1 MKLEKLLEGVK
12 KIDLKNFD
20 QNMDIKGIANHTD
33 DVGEGFLYVAIKGY
47 ITDGHIYTEKAIEN
61 GAVAVVVEDF
71 VDEIDLPQ
79 IKVENT
85 RKALSKMSDNFFA
98 SPSKELRMV
107 GVTATNGKTTTT
119 YMLDKIYEKAKIKAG
134 MIGSVVVKIGNETRP
149 SLLTTPESVDIQKQ
163 LRIMKD
169 ANVERVSMEVSSS
182 GLELYRAN
190 DIDFDIVTLNNLS
203 REHIDQHGTFEK
215 YWAAKSSHIKNA
227 KKEAYAVLNLD
238 DEYSAS
244 LIDKTDAKV
253 ITYSLTEKKGNLY
266 CDDLSLDTGRA
277 EFRVVINEAFKALD
291 GSTVEGEFRVALGIP
306 GYHSVAN
313 SMAAITVALID
324 GISVESIKLG
334 LKEFSGVERRFQYIY
349 EEDFV
354 IIDDHFANRG
364 NINVTLETLKYMT
377 YENFHLVYAIRG
389 SRGVTVNREN
399 AETIAD
405 WKDKLGLKEIIAT
418 RSVSDVTIKDVVSQE
433 EEKVFNEIME
443 ENGIKVIFFE
453 ELKDAIAYSLKDV
466 GKGDIVM
473 LAGCQGMDHG
483 GKIALELV
491 YEKNPELDRE
501 KLFKPLEDRTV

>member
-1 MKLEKLLEGVK
+1 MKLEKVLEGVK

-20 QNMDIKGIANHTD
+20 DSMDIKGIANHTD

-47 ITDGHIYTEKAIEN
+47 ITDGHIYAKKAIEN
-61 GAVAVVVEDF
+61 GALAIVVEDF
-71 VDEIDLPQ
+71 VSDVDVPQ

-85 RKALSKMSDNFFA
+85 RKALSKMSDNFFG

-163 LRIMKD
+163 LRIMKEQ
-169 ANVERVSMEVSSS
+169 NVERVAMEVSSS

-277 EFRVVINEAFKALD
+277 EFKVVINEPFKALD

-364 NINVTLETLKYMT
+364 NINVTLETLRYMT

-418 RSVSDVTIKDVVSQE
+418 KSVSDVTIKDVVSEE
-433 EEKVFNEIME
+433 EEKVFNEIMK
-443 ENGIKVIFFE
+443 ENGIKVVFFE
-453 ELKDAIAYSLKDV
+453 ELKDAIAYSLEDL

-491 YEKNPELDRE
+491 YEKNPQLDKE